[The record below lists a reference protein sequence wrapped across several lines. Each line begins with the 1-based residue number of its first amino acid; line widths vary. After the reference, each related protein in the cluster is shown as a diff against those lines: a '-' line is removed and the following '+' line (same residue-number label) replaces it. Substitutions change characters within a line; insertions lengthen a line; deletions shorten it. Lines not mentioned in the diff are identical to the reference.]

1 MLVVS
6 MSWLLKIVL
15 LWTWGCRHRFKLV
28 FGGFWDMLSELE
40 LLDHVVV
47 LLLIF
52 LRIIYYTVFHS
63 GCTSLQCHKWCAGFS
78 FFHIHTSICYLLI
91 MAILMGMRWYLIV
104 ILICISL
111 VASDVEHLFMYLL
124 IIHISSL
131 ERCLFKFFAHFLFK
145 LFFCCCS
152 WVLWI
157 LYIF

>member
-78 FFHIHTSICYLLI
+78 FFHIHTSICSLASYNICSHLI
-91 MAILMGMRWYLIV
+91 GRFLYCQSCV
-104 ILICISL
+104 
-111 VASDVEHLFMYLL
+111 
-124 IIHISSL
+124 
-131 ERCLFKFFAHFLFK
+131 HFLPRAHNYN
-145 LFFCCCS
+145 LGCCHQVTS
-152 WVLWI
+152 KIAGVGGEPQEVSLNEYR
-157 LYIF
+157 L